1 MPRTRDTAKQN
12 EDADVK
18 RIVADIH
25 NKTPQ
30 GIRLIEKFKERFNKD
45 LLDATQPTKAG
56 GRTTHYDFMINVAGE
71 GWCQVEHKGGRVF
84 KPIDPDQPPWAQ
96 GVQFYNG
103 TGNQYALGR
112 RYAEEWYTRYVAS
125 GHLSQKYNLAAPIP
139 DLQTW
144 LAKDAFKQGNPATP
158 WGVELR
164 NRFRP
169 GKGGCFDER
178 DEMKTVFKVNPADLE
193 TIQTEVLALA
203 QQVLAEKHYWLQIQG
218 DLGGEFNCAWNGS
231 VQVSKITG
239 LKVDTTKSDVVILF
253 ETDTLPITA
262 MLRWGKG
269 QGLSNIRIDLR

>member
-18 RIVADIH
+18 LIVAAIH
-25 NKTPQ
+25 NRTPQ
-30 GIRLIEKFKERFNKD
+30 GIRLIEGFRKTHGKD
-45 LLDATQPTKAG
+45 LLDADQPAKAG

-71 GWCQVEHKGGRVF
+71 GWRQVEHKGGRVF
-84 KPIDPDQPPWAQ
+84 KPIDPNQPPWAQ

-103 TGNQYALGR
+103 TGNKYALSR

-125 GHLSQKYNLAAPIP
+125 GHLSQKYNLTAAIP

-144 LAKDAFKQGNPATP
+144 LAKDAFKQGNPSTP
-158 WGVELR
+158 FGLELR

-178 DEMKTVFKVNPADLE
+178 DEMKLSFSIAAADLE
-193 TIQTEVLALA
+193 TIQAEVLSLA

-218 DLGGEFNCAWNGS
+218 DLGGEFNFAWAPA

-253 ETDTLPITA
+253 ETDTLPIRA